1 MAPPRLSGD
10 ALALA
15 LAPITGHLFIDHQR
29 LQRALTHGSA
39 RTQNAGADYER
50 FEFLGDR
57 VLGLIVAH
65 MLFEAY
71 PAAPEG
77 ELSVRL
83 NALVNADTLAS
94 IAEEIGLPA
103 LVHAGSEIRTMAG
116 RKRVNLRADALEA
129 LIAAL
134 YLDGGMEVARA
145 FIHRYWR
152 PRAEAV
158 DVMRRDAK
166 TVLQEWAH
174 QAVQATPTYAIENRD
189 GPDHDPIFTVRV
201 SVGSLESCVGS
212 GRSKREAEQTAAEMF
227 LIREGVWQTSEAS
240 T

>member
-1 MAPPRLSGD
+1 MASPRLSGD

-15 LAPITGHLFIDHQR
+15 LAPITGHLFVDHKR

-57 VLGLIVAH
+57 VLGLIIAH
-65 MLFEAY
+65 MLFESY
-71 PAAPEG
+71 PLATEG

-83 NALVNADTLAS
+83 NALVNADALAE

-103 LVHAGSEIRTMAG
+103 LIHAGSELRTTSG

-134 YLDGGMEVARA
+134 FLDGGMEVARS
-145 FIHRYWR
+145 FIHRYWQA
-152 PRAEAV
+152 RADAV

-174 QAVQATPTYAIENRD
+174 QAVQATPTYSIEGRT
-189 GPDHDPIFTVRV
+189 GPDHDPVFTVRV
-201 SVGSLESCVGS
+201 SVAAMDTCVGA
-212 GRSKREAEQTAAEMF
+212 GRSKREAEQAAAEIF
-227 LIREGVWQTSEAS
+227 LVREGIWNATEGSS
-240 T
+240 